1 MRVHRRDFL
10 KAAGAAALT
19 LVPRLALAENYPSR
33 PVHIIVGFAPGTGND
48 ITSRLI
54 AQWLSDR
61 LGRQFVVENRP
72 GSASNLAVEMV
83 ARANPDGYT
92 LMSVGP
98 AAAINAALYQNLSF
112 DFLRDIAPVAGTMR
126 VPNVMVVGPS
136 VPAKTV
142 PEFIAYA
149 KANPGK
155 INLATSGPGSTL
167 NMFGQL
173 FAMMTGVSFVAV
185 TYRGGSLAFVD
196 LLAGQVHVMF
206 GPLSEA
212 IGHIRSGQVRA
223 LAVTSAARSPILPE
237 VPSIGEFVPG
247 YEASTWYGI
256 GAPRNTPAGIV
267 TIVTMLNAQ
276 INAGLADAKM
286 QERFADLGGV
296 PLPMSPAEFGKLIA
310 AETEKW
316 GKVIAFAGIKP
327 E

>member
-1 MRVHRRDFL
+1 MGIRRREL
-10 KAAGAAALT
+10 LRLAAGAVALPFAA
-19 LVPRLALAENYPSR
+19 RIAHAETYPSR

-72 GSASNLAVEMV
+72 GAASNLAVEMV

-98 AAAINAALYQNLSF
+98 AAAINAALYKNLSF
-112 DFLRDIAPVAGTMR
+112 DFLRDIAPVAATMR

-136 VPAKTV
+136 VPAQTL

-167 NMFGQL
+167 NTFGQL
-173 FAMMTGVSFVAV
+173 FAMMTGVSLVAV
-185 TYRGGSLAFVD
+185 TYRGGSAAFVD

-223 LAVTSAARSPILPE
+223 LAVTTTVRSPILPD

-256 GAPRNTPAGIV
+256 GAPRNTPGEIV
-267 TIVTMLNAQ
+267 TKLNAE

-286 QERFADLGGV
+286 KERFADLGGV
-296 PLPMSPAEFGKLIA
+296 PLPMSSAEFGNLVA

-316 GKVIAFAGIKP
+316 GKVIAFAGIKA

>member
-1 MRVHRRDFL
+1 MGIRRREL
-10 KAAGAAALT
+10 LRLAAGAAAL
-19 LVPRLALAENYPSR
+19 PFAARIGHAETYPSR

-72 GSASNLAVEMV
+72 GAASNLAVEMV

-98 AAAINAALYQNLSF
+98 AAAINAALYKNLSF

-136 VPAKTV
+136 VPAQTL
-142 PEFIAYA
+142 PEFIAHA
-149 KANPGK
+149 KSNPGK

-167 NMFGQL
+167 NTFGQL
-173 FAMMTGVSFVAV
+173 FAMMTGVSLVAV
-185 TYRGGSLAFVD
+185 TYRGGSAAFVD

-223 LAVTSAARSPILPE
+223 LAVTTTVRSPILPD

-256 GAPRNTPAGIV
+256 GAPRNTPGEIV
-267 TIVTMLNAQ
+267 TKLNAE

-286 QERFADLGGV
+286 KERFADLGGV
-296 PLPMSPAEFGKLIA
+296 PLPMSSAEFGNLVA

-316 GKVIAFAGIKP
+316 GKVIAFAGIKA

>member
-1 MRVHRRDFL
+1 MGIRRREL
-10 KAAGAAALT
+10 LRLAAGAAAL
-19 LVPRLALAENYPSR
+19 PFAARIARAETYPSR

-72 GSASNLAVEMV
+72 GAASNLAVEMV

-92 LMSVGP
+92 LMSIGP
-98 AAAINAALYQNLSF
+98 AAAINAALYKNLSF

-136 VPAKTV
+136 VPAQTL
-142 PEFIAYA
+142 PAFIAYA

-167 NMFGQL
+167 NTFGQL
-173 FAMMTGVSFVAV
+173 FAMMTGVSLVAV
-185 TYRGGSLAFVD
+185 TYRGGSAAFVD

-223 LAVTSAARSPILPE
+223 LAVTTAARSPILPD

-256 GAPRNTPAGIV
+256 GAPRNTPAEIV
-267 TIVTMLNAQ
+267 TKLNETMNTAV
-276 INAGLADAKM
+276 ADPKAKARLA
-286 QERFADLGGV
+286 ELGV
-296 PLPMSPAEFGKLIA
+296 EARPMTPDEFGKFIA
-310 AETEKW
+310 DETEKW
-316 GKVIAFAGIKP
+316 GKVIRTVNIKA

>member
-1 MRVHRRDFL
+1 MGIRRREL
-10 KAAGAAALT
+10 LRLAAGAAAL
-19 LVPRLALAENYPSR
+19 PFAARIAHAETYPSR

-72 GSASNLAVEMV
+72 GAASNLAVEMV

-98 AAAINAALYQNLSF
+98 AAAINAALYKNLSF

-136 VPAKTV
+136 VPAQTL

-167 NMFGQL
+167 NTFGQL
-173 FAMMTGVSFVAV
+173 FAMMTGVSLVAV
-185 TYRGGSLAFVD
+185 TYRGGSAAFVD

-223 LAVTSAARSPILPE
+223 LAVTTTVRSSILPD

-256 GAPRNTPAGIV
+256 GAPRNTPGEIV
-267 TIVTMLNAQ
+267 TKLNAE

-286 QERFADLGGV
+286 KERFADLGGV
-296 PLPMSPAEFGKLIA
+296 PLPMSSAEFGNLVA

-316 GKVIAFAGIKP
+316 GKVIAFAGIKA

>member
-1 MRVHRRDFL
+1 MGIRRREL
-10 KAAGAAALT
+10 LRIAAGAAAL
-19 LVPRLALAENYPSR
+19 PFAARIAHAETYPSR

-48 ITSRLI
+48 IASRLI

-61 LGRQFVVENRP
+61 FGRQFIVENRP
-72 GSASNLAVEMV
+72 GAASNLAVEMV

-98 AAAINAALYQNLSF
+98 AAAINAALYKNLSF
-112 DFLRDIAPVAGTMR
+112 DFLRDITPVAGTMR

-136 VPAKTV
+136 VPAQTL

-167 NMFGQL
+167 NTFGQL
-173 FAMMTGVSFVAV
+173 FAMMTGVSLVAV
-185 TYRGGSLAFVD
+185 TYRGGSAAFVD

-223 LAVTSAARSPILPE
+223 LAVTTTVRSPILPD

-256 GAPRNTPAGIV
+256 GAPRNTPGEIV
-267 TIVTMLNAQ
+267 TKLNAE

-286 QERFADLGGV
+286 KERFADLGGV
-296 PLPMSPAEFGKLIA
+296 PLPLSPAEFGNLVT

-316 GKVIAFAGIKP
+316 GKVIAFAGIKA

>member
-1 MRVHRRDFL
+1 MGVRRREL
-10 KAAGAAALT
+10 LRLAAGAAALPFA
-19 LVPRLALAENYPSR
+19 VRIAHAETYPSR

-72 GSASNLAVEMV
+72 GAASNLAVEMV

-98 AAAINAALYQNLSF
+98 AAAINAALYKNLSF

-136 VPAKTV
+136 VPAQTL

-167 NMFGQL
+167 NTFGQL
-173 FAMMTGVSFVAV
+173 FAMMTGVSLVAV
-185 TYRGGSLAFVD
+185 TYRGGSAAFVD

-223 LAVTSAARSPILPE
+223 LAVTTTVRSPILPD

-256 GAPRNTPAGIV
+256 GAPRNTPGEIV
-267 TIVTMLNAQ
+267 TKLNAE

-286 QERFADLGGV
+286 KERFADLGGV
-296 PLPMSPAEFGKLIA
+296 PLPMSSAEFGNLVA
-310 AETEKW
+310 GETEKW
-316 GKVIAFAGIKP
+316 GKVIAFAGIKA

>member
-1 MRVHRRDFL
+1 MHIRRRGFL
-10 KAAGAAALT
+10 QAAGAAALAF
-19 LVPRLALAENYPSR
+19 VPRAAAAENYPTR

-61 LGRQFVVENRP
+61 FGRQFIVENRP
-72 GSASNLAVEMV
+72 GAASNLAVEIV

-98 AAAINAALYQNLSF
+98 AAAINAALYKNLSF
-112 DFLRDIAPVAGTMR
+112 DFLRDIVPVAGTMR

-136 VPAKTV
+136 VPAQTL
-142 PEFIAYA
+142 PAFIAYA

-167 NMFGQL
+167 NTFGQL
-173 FAMMTGVSFVAV
+173 FAMMTGVSLVAV
-185 TYRGGSLAFVD
+185 TYRGGSAAFVD

-223 LAVTSAARSPILPE
+223 LAVTTAARSPILPD

-256 GAPRNTPAGIV
+256 GAPRNTPAEIV
-267 TIVTMLNAQ
+267 TRLNAE
-276 INAGLADAKM
+276 INAGLAEAKM
-286 QERFADLGGV
+286 KERFADLGGV
-296 PLPMSPAEFGKLIA
+296 PLPMSPAEFGNLVA

-316 GKVIAFAGIKP
+316 GQVIAFAGIKA

>member
-1 MRVHRRDFL
+1 MGIRRREL
-10 KAAGAAALT
+10 LRLAAGAAAL
-19 LVPRLALAENYPSR
+19 PFAARIAHAETYPSR

-72 GSASNLAVEMV
+72 GAASNLAVEMV

-98 AAAINAALYQNLSF
+98 AAAINAALYKNLSF
-112 DFLRDIAPVAGTMR
+112 DFLRDITPVAGTMR

-136 VPAKTV
+136 VPAQTL

-167 NMFGQL
+167 NTFGQL
-173 FAMMTGVSFVAV
+173 FAMMTGVSLVAV
-185 TYRGGSLAFVD
+185 TYRGGSAAFVD

-223 LAVTSAARSPILPE
+223 LAVTTTVRSPILPD

-256 GAPRNTPAGIV
+256 GAPRNTPGEVV
-267 TIVTMLNAQ
+267 TKLNAE

-286 QERFADLGGV
+286 KERFADLGGV
-296 PLPMSPAEFGKLIA
+296 PLPMSPAEFGNLVA

-316 GKVIAFAGIKP
+316 GKVIAFAGIKA